1 VEAFKKK
8 FKQTPVLQA
17 EAGFF
22 LYDSAGYPPLVM
34 LQNEQ
39 VVRAY
44 SRWPVDAINLGR
56 FDLIYAQRLLALE
69 GLAERTEAMP
79 AIKNIISA
87 NGVFGSDVAAPA
99 PFIVKEVTGPRIK
112 GKGKKIRVGFVG
124 LAEPIKPAEGVDATV
139 KNMFD
144 AARGVVP
151 LARKQCDILVI
162 LAHSEFPA
170 ALRLARENPEADL
183 VIAGNAEGAFNPQQ
197 VGKTLV
203 VRAAPGNTQQGDI
216 RVYVGQDGR
225 YSFKFRSTDLDAL
238 VPSGPAAAAYTEE
251 ARAEMARARANL
263 R

>member
-1 VEAFKKK
+1 VKAFKNR
-8 FKQTPVLQA
+8 FKSTPVIQA

-22 LYDSAGYPPLVM
+22 LYDSAGYTPLVM

-56 FDLIYAQRLLALE
+56 FDLIYAQRLLARE
-69 GLAERTEAMP
+69 GLAERTMAMP
-79 AIKNIISA
+79 AIKSIISA
-87 NGVFGSDVAAPA
+87 NGVFGPEVAAPA
-99 PFIVKEVTGPRIK
+99 PFIIKEVTGPRIK
-112 GKGKKIRVGFVG
+112 GKKRKIRVGFVG
-124 LAEPIKPAEGVDATV
+124 LAEPIRPAEGIDATV
-139 KNMFD
+139 KNIFD
-144 AARGVVP
+144 SARRVVP
-151 LARKQCDILVI
+151 EARKQCDILII
-162 LAHSEFPA
+162 LAHSEQPA
-170 ALRLARENPEADL
+170 ALRLARENPDADI

-216 RVYVGQDGR
+216 RVYIGEDGR

-238 VPSGPAAAAYTEE
+238 VPSDAEAAAYAEA
-251 ARAEMARARANL
+251 ARAEMARARAGL